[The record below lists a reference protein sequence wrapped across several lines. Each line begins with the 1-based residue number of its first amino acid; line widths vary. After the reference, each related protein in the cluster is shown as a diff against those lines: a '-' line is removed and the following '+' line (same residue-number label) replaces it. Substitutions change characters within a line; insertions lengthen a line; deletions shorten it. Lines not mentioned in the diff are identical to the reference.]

1 MEPFE
6 PDQREDSSATELS
19 WGVPLP
25 KDYTANSLSLLSEPE
40 PFSQR
45 RAVAFVCSTNE
56 NTCEIEYVAFQLQ
69 IARRETNNAAESYA
83 EDKPYSVIAHVPS
96 KGTIKNGPRSVG
108 PISAVFLASA
118 SFRFNLVAKRG
129 KTDNDRAKMVKRSNI
144 ANTMLGIYFL

>member
-1 MEPFE
+1 LCRLDLARQLMEPIE

-45 RAVAFVCSTNE
+45 RAVVFVSTTNE

-69 IARRETNNAAESYA
+69 IAPRETNAAEFYV
-83 EDKPYSVIAHVPS
+83 EHKPYSVIAHVPS
-96 KGTIKNGPRSVG
+96 KGTIKNGPRLVG

-118 SFRFNLVAKRG
+118 SFRFDLVAKRG
-129 KTDNDRAKMVKRSNI
+129 KTTIQLKW
-144 ANTMLGIYFL
+144 

>member
-1 MEPFE
+1 
-6 PDQREDSSATELS
+6 
-19 WGVPLP
+19 
-25 KDYTANSLSLLSEPE
+25 
-40 PFSQR
+40 
-45 RAVAFVCSTNE
+45 
-56 NTCEIEYVAFQLQ
+56 VAFQLQ

-96 KGTIKNGPRSVG
+96 KGTIKNGPRLVG

>member
-1 MEPFE
+1 MEPIE
-6 PDQREDSSATELS
+6 RDQRENVSATEFS

-45 RAVAFVCSTNE
+45 RAVAFVSSTNE

-69 IARRETNNAAESYA
+69 ITPRENDTAESYV
-83 EDKPYSVIAHVPS
+83 EHKPYSVIAHVPS

-108 PISAVFLASA
+108 PISTVFLASA
-118 SFRFNLVAKRG
+118 SFRFDLVAKRG
-129 KTDNDRAKMVKRSNI
+129 KTSNGPADMVK
-144 ANTMLGIYFL
+144 